1 MTADTTD
8 RYEVERREVLG
19 KKVRRLRRAGVL
31 PANIFGRGIASLA
44 VQMPSPRAREMLR
57 AHGTNTLFSVQ
68 VAGEPDSRPVMV
80 RAVKR
85 NPVSGD
91 LQHLDFYQVDLART
105 IRATVPVTVI
115 GTAPAVDA
123 VSGILIHGLD
133 SVDVEALPAD
143 VPAQLEV
150 SVVGLE
156 QIDQQVTVAALIV
169 PPGVTVHTDRD
180 QMLARITRPRLI
192 EEEGVVPEGEEE
204 LLKDEAA
211 EGEPAE
217 GEAASEEQRE

>member
-1 MTADTTD
+1 M
-8 RYEVERREVLG
+8 
-19 KKVRRLRRAGVL
+19 
-31 PANIFGRGIASLA
+31 
-44 VQMPSPRAREMLR
+44 
-57 AHGTNTLFSVQ
+57 
-68 VAGEPDSRPVMV
+68 
-80 RAVKR
+80 
-85 NPVSGD
+85 
-91 LQHLDFYQVDLART
+91 
-105 IRATVPVTVI
+105 
-115 GTAPAVDA
+115 
-123 VSGILIHGLD
+123 
-133 SVDVEALPAD
+133 DVEALPAD

-192 EEEGVVPEGEEE
+192 EEEEEVVPEGEEE
-204 LLKDEAA
+204 LLEDEAV